1 MNDGALDAVMLMLP
15 IRMLAA
21 AGLVWTIAGVPGD
34 ARCSVPVLLPDRS
47 FLSADLGIVQTS
59 KTAWQISRAKFV
71 QYPKENFLQLFAVFA
86 RGFTPL
92 YEGDRVVGFLVN
104 DVERIRFFRELGLRK
119 GDVIRSFNDEPLV
132 SMYELFLRQRFNS
145 HTSIVIERRSQ
156 LIRQDY
162 YFD

>member
-59 KTAWQISRAKFV
+59 ETAWQISRAKFV

-92 YEGDRVVGFLVN
+92 YEGDRVVGFRVN

-132 SMYELFLRQRFNS
+132 SMYELFLRQRLSS